1 VELYHYPAR
10 KQDVDRNHQTINR
23 FAHVLQR

>member
-1 VELYHYPAR
+1 VQLYHYPAR

-23 FAHVLQR
+23 FAHVL